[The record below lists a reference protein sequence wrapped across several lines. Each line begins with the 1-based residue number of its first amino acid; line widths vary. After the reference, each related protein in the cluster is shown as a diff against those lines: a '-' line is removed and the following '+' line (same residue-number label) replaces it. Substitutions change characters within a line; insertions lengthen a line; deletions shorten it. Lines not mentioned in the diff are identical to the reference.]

1 MYQLLAWYTH
11 QVSYLLKGIMK
22 KREVKENRKE
32 NIFTAALQ
40 CFNENGYYKASMD
53 MIAERAKMTKR
64 GLYYH
69 FKSKDELFIELFHY
83 MNKKYYE
90 QIPSYAMRITDPEQR
105 LLTFVKIG
113 KQVLRKNTDFLKFS
127 HEFMSIGIRK
137 PEIRKV
143 FASYYTNQVGRVRK
157 IIEEGIDS
165 GKFISIDPDKMAR
178 AIVLITIGSYNIYF
192 TLNANYDLVEQ
203 HSFNINHML
212 RGLEND

>member
-1 MYQLLAWYTH
+1 
-11 QVSYLLKGIMK
+11 MK
-22 KREVKENRKE
+22 EIEVKENRKE
-32 NIFTAALQ
+32 TIFTAALQ

-69 FKSKDELFIELFHY
+69 FKSKDELFIKLFHY
-83 MNKKYYE
+83 MNRKYYE
-90 QIPSYAMRITDPEQR
+90 QIPSYAMKITDPKQR
-105 LLTFVKIG
+105 LLTFTKIG
-113 KQVLRKNTDFLKFS
+113 KQVLRKNTAFLKFS
-127 HEFMSIGIRK
+127 HEFMSIGVRK

-143 FASYYTNQVGRVRK
+143 FASYYTDQVGRVRK

-178 AIVLITIGSYNIYF
+178 AIVLITIGAYNVYF
-192 TLNANYDLVEQ
+192 TLNAHFDLVDQ

>member
-1 MYQLLAWYTH
+1 
-11 QVSYLLKGIMK
+11 MK
-22 KREVKENRKE
+22 KIKVKENRKE
-32 NIFTAALQ
+32 TIFRAALQ
-40 CFNENGYYKASMD
+40 CFNENGYYKTSMD

-113 KQVLRKNTDFLKFS
+113 KLVLRKNTDFLKFS
-127 HEFMSIGIRK
+127 HEFMSIGMRK

-143 FASYYTNQVGRVRK
+143 FASYYTNQVEKVRK

-165 GKFISIDPDKMAR
+165 GKFISIDPDKMAH
-178 AIVLITIGSYNIYF
+178 AIVLITIGAYNIYF
-192 TLNANYDLVEQ
+192 TLSAHFDLVDQ

-212 RGLEND
+212 RGLENK

>member
-1 MYQLLAWYTH
+1 
-11 QVSYLLKGIMK
+11 MK

-69 FKSKDELFIELFHY
+69 FKSKDELFIKLFHY

-90 QIPSYAMRITDPEQR
+90 QIPSYAMRITDPKQR

-127 HEFMSIGIRK
+127 HEFMSMGIRK

-143 FASYYTNQVGRVRK
+143 FAAYYIDQVGRVRK

-165 GKFISIDPDKMAR
+165 GIFTKIDPDKMAR
-178 AIVLITIGSYNIYF
+178 AIVLITIGAYNVYF
-192 TLNANYDLVEQ
+192 TLNAHFNLVDQ
-203 HSFNINHML
+203 HSFNINHMI
-212 RGLEND
+212 RGLENK